1 MKLKIKIAGPKV
13 HDVGYRVF
21 LLTGAMNLALP
32 GFSAYNWTEGGVQQ
46 VIALAEGDEARM
58 AAFRQYIEANK
69 PAMAEVSDTI
79 ISEYDGD
86 VGHTGEYAMMCSFV
100 QLNKAIPLLLDIRDD
115 LKVVKMNT
123 NMIPQIAENTKPVP
137 QILEEITGLR
147 EDMTSQHEDIRAI
160 KKRIGLR

>member
-1 MKLKIKIAGPKV
+1 MKLRIKIAGPKV

-32 GFSAYNWTEGGVQQ
+32 GFSAYNWTEEGEQQ
-46 VIALAEGDEARM
+46 VIALAEGDEVRM
-58 AAFRQYIEANK
+58 AAFRQYIKANK
-69 PAMAEVSDTI
+69 PAMAEVSDI
-79 ISEYDGD
+79 AIKEYDGD
-86 VGHTGEYAMMCSFV
+86 VGHTGGYAMMCSFV

-123 NMIPQIAENTKPVP
+123 GMIPQIAENTKPVP
-137 QILEEITGLR
+137 QILEEVIGLR
-147 EDMTSQHEDIRAI
+147 EDMASQHEDVRAI